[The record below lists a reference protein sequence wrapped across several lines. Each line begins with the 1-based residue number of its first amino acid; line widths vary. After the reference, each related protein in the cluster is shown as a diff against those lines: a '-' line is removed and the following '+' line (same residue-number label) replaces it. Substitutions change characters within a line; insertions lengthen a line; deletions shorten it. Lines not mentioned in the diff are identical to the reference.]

1 MGLGSQ
7 LTGGVGPSADVW
19 GAWSSGRW
27 PAPQVRRRAGG
38 APLKAPRSPPAR
50 GWAPL
55 AWGTGEPAELR
66 GLLPPR
72 CWGTPGPHQVPG
84 VVQDVPG
91 GTGAGVLVAAACREP
106 HRSWSRPP
114 GAPVAPWRS
123 AQPRPGSPAASR
135 ALPQARP
142 SCLRVARGQG
152 AEGHSLS
159 SGGGQPCPCPCPS
172 PAPHLPL
179 PVPDLL
185 EVLSDVDEMSRRRPE
200 VLGFFSVS
208 GLGVWGAHTPTPAVS
223 FEAGMEKPRGP
234 GPSLRRRGQHVCE
247 PSLLGA
253 PSRRS
258 RDRVTSLLWSLL
270 VLGTS
275 RPQGR
280 GSPGRPATGQRPGG
294 WGPAGPLCSRPR
306 A

>member
-1 MGLGSQ
+1 MVLRQMAGPSGQAKGWGSTSESSSVTPRPWLGTAGLGDWGASRTPGSSPPEV
-7 LTGGVGPSADVW
+7 LGDSRASPSARG
-19 GAWSSGRW
+19 GAGRPRKHW
-27 PAPQVRRRAGG
+27 CRCPGGCRVPRAAQKLEQAPRGPCGALALCPAP
-38 APLKAPRSPPAR
+38 PR
-50 GWAPL
+50 G
-55 AWGTGEPAELR
+55 
-66 GLLPPR
+66 
-72 CWGTPGPHQVPG
+72 
-84 VVQDVPG
+84 
-91 GTGAGVLVAAACREP
+91 
-106 HRSWSRPP
+106 
-114 GAPVAPWRS
+114 
-123 AQPRPGSPAASR
+123 PAALR

-179 PVPDLL
+179 PIPDLL
-185 EVLSDVDEMSRRRPE
+185 EVLSNVDEMSRRRPE

-253 PSRRS
+253 PSRWS
-258 RDRVTSLLWSLL
+258 RDRVTSRLWSLL